1 MKPTMFKALFIGIVG
16 VTALSALACGRK
28 ESSNGA
34 PPASGS
40 LKPSMTFPSVD
51 VFTVDGETV
60 NTTSLIQ
67 GHDSIVIFVSLGC
80 ESCEEL
86 IGTWKS
92 MIDQISDDLSVF
104 ALVQDEP
111 EFAKQFVE
119 EEDFPFPLY
128 CEDKGIFARDY
139 KIRVFPS
146 VVGTTADGSVAFV
159 GKAVT
164 PSFTPAK
171 AMDLLEKVKKARE
184 EG

>member
-1 MKPTMFKALFIGIVG
+1 MKPTMFKVLYLGIVG
-16 VTALSALACGRK
+16 VTVLSALACGK
-28 ESSNGA
+28 KDSSNGA
-34 PPASGS
+34 PTTSGP
-40 LKPSMTFPSVD
+40 LEPSMMFPSVD

-60 NTTSLIQ
+60 NTTALTQ

-86 IGTWKS
+86 ISTWKS
-92 MIDQISDDLSVF
+92 MIDQIPDDLSVF
-104 ALVQDEP
+104 ALAEDEP

-139 KIRVFPS
+139 KIGVFPS
-146 VVGTTADGSVAFV
+146 VVGTTADGTVAFV
-159 GKAVT
+159 GKMVT
-164 PSFTPAK
+164 PEFTPAR

-184 EG
+184 EE